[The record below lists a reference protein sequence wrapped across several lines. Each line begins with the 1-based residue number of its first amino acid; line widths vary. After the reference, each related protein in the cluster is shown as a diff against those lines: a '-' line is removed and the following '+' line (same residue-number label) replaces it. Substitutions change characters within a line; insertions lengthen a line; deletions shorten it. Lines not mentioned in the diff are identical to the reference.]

1 MTDSLGTGIK
11 DSSKAEAWEDGY
23 SAAIKDL
30 SGFEHGESRVNPF
43 VIWTEE

>member
-1 MTDSLGTGIK
+1 MTDSKERALKILQ
-11 DSSKAEAWEDGY
+11 AEAWEDGY